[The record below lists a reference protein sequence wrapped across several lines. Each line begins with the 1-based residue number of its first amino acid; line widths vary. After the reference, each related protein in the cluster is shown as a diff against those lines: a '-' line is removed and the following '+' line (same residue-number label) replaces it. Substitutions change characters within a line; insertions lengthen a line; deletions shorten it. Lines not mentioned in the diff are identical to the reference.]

1 MIYAVTDLRRRIL
14 RPDSKRTNPT
24 VSETIVII
32 RIITAAATVS
42 SIIRNCDTTVPQK
55 LKSM

>member
-24 VSETIVII
+24 ASETIVII
-32 RIITAAATVS
+32 RIITAAATVLS
-42 SIIRNCDTTVPQK
+42 EIVIRQFPR
-55 LKSM
+55 S

>member
-1 MIYAVTDLRRRIL
+1 MPMNCLRRRIL

-24 VSETIVII
+24 ASETIVII